1 MCKSSFCINAKNNQG
16 LLNKI
21 DFNKVIIFYL
31 NKNKNIKLNVQ
42 PFCTFEDEN
51 VNIFKSGLFLSKIDI
66 DQTCFKMM
74 KKQKNR
80 KFYMLFCLQNM
91 HTGAE
96 QCFFITQTCTAIN
109 SNSWLKKKNEN
120 KNERKTLVFWEYGS
134 KRFIRP
140 KIQWSEVWLDR
151 RFSNPKVH

>member
-1 MCKSSFCINAKNNQG
+1 MRLIFFNFIQPIDDAGVVQIKDKRTHILCKSSFCINAKNDQG

-51 VNIFKSGLFLSKIDI
+51 VNIFKSGLFLSNI

-96 QCFFITQTCTAIN
+96 QCLFITQNCTAIN
-109 SNSWLKKKNEN
+109 SNSKLKKK
-120 KNERKTLVFWEYGS
+120 K
-134 KRFIRP
+134 
-140 KIQWSEVWLDR
+140 
-151 RFSNPKVH
+151 